1 MWWTCLISK
10 WKYSTYLET
19 MVEGDVYITAP
30 FGNSPRDGMATQDI
44 YKEINHKS
52 MIGCEDH

>member
-1 MWWTCLISK
+1 
-10 WKYSTYLET
+10 